1 MGDDVLIGMPAAIAV
16 LLLILG
22 TVVLIARWKAQRR
35 MAAQGKHRIY
45 RGVLIQAIGFYL
57 LAGFFGFIAAFF
69 AITR

>member
-1 MGDDVLIGMPAAIAV
+1 MGDDVLVGRPAVIAA
-16 LLLILG
+16 LFLILG
-22 TVVLIARWKAQRR
+22 TVVLVLRWKAQRR
-35 MAAQGKHRIY
+35 MAAQGRCRMY